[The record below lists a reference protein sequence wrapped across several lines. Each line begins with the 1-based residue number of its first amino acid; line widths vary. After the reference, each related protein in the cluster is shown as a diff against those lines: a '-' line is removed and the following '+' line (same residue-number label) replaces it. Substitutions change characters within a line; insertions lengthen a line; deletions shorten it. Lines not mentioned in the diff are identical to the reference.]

1 MNILSDTQIKQADAH
16 TIRNQNITSE
26 ALMERA
32 ANKVFQWI
40 RENYSSN
47 SIEAVMLFCGPG
59 NNGGDGLAVG
69 RMLYEADYNIKVFIL
84 DFEKNSSPDF
94 DSNLQ
99 KLEARNI
106 PVYRILS
113 ETDFPEI
120 GENTLVVDS
129 IFGVGLNRTPN
140 SWVKKLIQYL
150 NSSKGIKISIDMPS
164 GLFANAPVTDFN
176 AVVKSSVI
184 LTFQSPKFS
193 FFLPE
198 NAEVIQHVEVLNIKL
213 DADFIQ
219 SLTPLAKLI
228 TLSEVTQLIKNR
240 KKFSHKGTYGHVAV
254 IGGRHGM
261 IGAASLTSKAAYR
274 AGAGKVT
281 VVVPQ
286 CGYAIIQATLPEAL
300 VITDIDKNEHSKIEI
315 KAEEY
320 SAIAVGM
327 GMGNTEKTAAA
338 TFKFLKSCQKPMV
351 IDADGLNIL
360 AEQSEFLNL
369 IPEQSILTP
378 HPKELER
385 LLGKWKNDYDKIEK
399 IKAFTKKYNVL
410 VVLKGAH
417 TMTIYKDKIFINST
431 GNPGMATAGSG
442 DVLSGIIAALLAQN
456 YTPIMA
462 ASLGVYLHG
471 MAGDIASEK
480 IGEHALMASDLIDN
494 LGAAFNKIK
503 NHII

>member
-26 ALMERA
+26 ALMESA

-184 LTFQSPKFS
+184 LTSQSPKFS
-193 FFLPE
+193 IFLPK

-274 AGAGKVT
+274 AGAGK
-281 VVVPQ
+281 
-286 CGYAIIQATLPEAL
+286 
-300 VITDIDKNEHSKIEI
+300 
-315 KAEEY
+315 
-320 SAIAVGM
+320 
-327 GMGNTEKTAAA
+327 
-338 TFKFLKSCQKPMV
+338 
-351 IDADGLNIL
+351 
-360 AEQSEFLNL
+360 
-369 IPEQSILTP
+369 
-378 HPKELER
+378 
-385 LLGKWKNDYDKIEK
+385 
-399 IKAFTKKYNVL
+399 
-410 VVLKGAH
+410 
-417 TMTIYKDKIFINST
+417 
-431 GNPGMATAGSG
+431 
-442 DVLSGIIAALLAQN
+442 
-456 YTPIMA
+456 
-462 ASLGVYLHG
+462 
-471 MAGDIASEK
+471 
-480 IGEHALMASDLIDN
+480 
-494 LGAAFNKIK
+494 
-503 NHII
+503 